1 MGICSMIVGV
11 SSRSMEAEIR
21 EFMEAGLD
29 DYQEKPLTNAK
40 LSSILDK
47 IKPNF
52 TCKWKSK
59 SNRVMGA
66 N

>member
-11 SSRSMEAEIR
+11 SSRDTEVEIQN
-21 EFMEAGLD
+21 FMEAGLD
-29 DYQEKPLTNAK
+29 DYQEKPLKSAK

-52 TCKWKSK
+52 
-59 SNRVMGA
+59 NFQ
-66 N
+66 